1 MLRPGSRR
9 SLYKPDHRQ
18 KFLTFPCPGY
28 GGEAATLRK
37 SQATL
42 EPQGHGDSISQHSSL
57 LAPRLGVTQP
67 RVALQLGSQKQA
79 LRQGFGCK
87 QFF

>member
-1 MLRPGSRR
+1 M
-9 SLYKPDHRQ
+9 
-18 KFLTFPCPGY
+18 
-28 GGEAATLRK
+28 RK